1 MFDVLFLVTFHSI
14 LFYGLIKLK
23 NEAKKITHS
32 RSDQNM
38 TDRQSLGLPV
48 HTDDITHIVNRFFTI
63 SSVTTGG
70 ERYGFQV
77 RYDGML
83 RMADSEK
90 AYDQMAAALK
100 PLGLMPLFRT
110 QDEAQVVLIVDQRPE
125 PKIGPL
131 WVNLF
136 LFGLTVVSVMFTGAQ
151 FGNVD
156 TVALASSAFGGIVGF
171 ILQGWPFAVSLLGIL
186 LAHEFGHYLVGRARG
201 VKVTLPYFI
210 PFPFSAFGTMGAFI
224 SMKEVPKNKKH
235 MLEIGLAGPLIGLL
249 VTIPILMIGL
259 NLSTLGPVAAEM
271 PEGYVQFLEGN
282 SVVYLLAKYITFG
295 EWLPQPVSYGD
306 MSPVFYWVRYF
317 FTGRPLPLGG
327 LDVQIHP
334 VAWAGW
340 AGLFVTAINLIPAG
354 QLDGGHILYMLL
366 GKKYAQ
372 RVFPFVLGALVLL
385 GFAWQGWW
393 LWAVLIFFVGRH
405 YAEPLDQITPIDRKH
420 KILGIIAL
428 VIFFLIAIP
437 VPLVI
442 IQ

>member
-1 MFDVLFLVTFHSI
+1 MEQIMAEHQPT
-14 LFYGLIKLK
+14 
-23 NEAKKITHS
+23 T
-32 RSDQNM
+32 
-38 TDRQSLGLPV
+38 LPV
-48 HTDDITHIVNRFFTI
+48 DTNDITHIVNRYFNI
-63 SSVTTGG
+63 SSVTSGG
-70 ERYGFQV
+70 ARYGFRV
-77 RYDGML
+77 RYDGIL
-83 RMADSEK
+83 RSADSES
-90 AYDQMAAALK
+90 AYDQMSEALS
-100 PLGLMPLFRT
+100 PMSLMPLFRVE
-110 QDEAQVVLIVDQRPE
+110 DGAQFILIVDQRPE

-131 WVNLF
+131 WVNLL
-136 LFGLTVVSVMFTGAQ
+136 LFGLTIISVMFTGAQ
-151 FGNVD
+151 FGRVD
-156 TVALASSAFGGIVGF
+156 ADVLASSVLGGIVGF

-186 LAHEFGHYLVGRARG
+186 LAHEFGHYLVGRSRG

-224 SMKEVPKNKKH
+224 SMKEIPKNKKH
-235 MLEIGLAGPLIGLL
+235 MLEIGIAGPLIGLL

-259 NLSTLGPVAAEM
+259 NLSTLAPIATEM

-295 EWLPQPVSYGD
+295 EWLPQPVSYGGI
-306 MSPVFYWVRYF
+306 SPVLYWVRYF

-354 QLDGGHILYMLL
+354 QLDGGHILYVLL
-366 GKKYAQ
+366 GKKNAKKI
-372 RVFPFVLGALVLL
+372 FPIILGALVLM

-393 LWAVLIFFVGRH
+393 LWAALIFFVGRFH
-405 YAEPLDQITPIDRKH
+405 AEPLDQITPLTRKH
-420 KILGIIAL
+420 KILGLIAL
-428 VIFFLIAIP
+428 VVFILIFIP